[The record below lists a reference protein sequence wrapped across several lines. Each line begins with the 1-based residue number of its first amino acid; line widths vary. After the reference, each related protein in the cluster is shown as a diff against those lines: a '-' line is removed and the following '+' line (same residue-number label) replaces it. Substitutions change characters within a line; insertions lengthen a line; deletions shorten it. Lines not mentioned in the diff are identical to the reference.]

1 MKKRILCVLLAEVF
15 LFSLCQA
22 KYVSSDNA
30 AIVAEKFLADKGFP
44 QKKLLLHHP
53 GKMGPALTRSQS
65 SVAPAYYIFTMTD
78 KAGFV
83 IVSAD
88 DVAKPI
94 LGYSFDGTLEDGG
107 SLPPNMQAWLDD
119 AEQQIMRARKL
130 GVQQSAET
138 AKQWKAP
145 TVGKTMFQLQTAKWS
160 QHYPFNTQCP
170 IDKDKNSITGC
181 VPTAHAILMKYYEYP
196 SKGRGKTKEYTV
208 VKNGIKVAERDLDHP
223 YRWNVMRMEYQNG
236 QFSQTQV
243 DAVAELMADIGAAI
257 QAQYSADE
265 TSAMVGNKALFA
277 HFGFNPGRCLN
288 KKNYT
293 DSEWNAMVREEL
305 NKSRPLLYSSSSS
318 KDEGGHAFII
328 DGYTNQDYY
337 YINWGWG
344 GNYNGVFSLDALHP
358 GNYDY
363 DGPQYAYFDCVPAT
377 MLPSIAKVNDS
388 EECPSLKAA
397 LSLTSSDGSPTTIKI
412 IQDASIINE
421 LIEPDDNVIL
431 DLNGCLLDF
440 SFSGIHNYGQLSIVD
455 NQGKGKIIGKKGNT
469 GIINNYGVLNI
480 SGGEFVNEMPGV
492 DSLDYRR
499 CIWTNGGSTT
509 TIKNGKFTSPY
520 VTLCFNGDAII
531 ENGDFHTTGN
541 CAVITNYSTTGQ
553 VTITGGTFTNTCQQ
567 PDDRDYRRSVWTSQG
582 TTTII
587 KNGKFTSPIQT
598 LCFNGD
604 ATIEGGDFQ
613 ATGNSSVLSNYNTS
627 GQLFI
632 AGGTFTNI
640 GQKSEETDY
649 RRCVWTAQGSLT
661 NISSGIF
668 TNDSESQTL
677 CFNGNAEISGAII
690 ENKGSGISC
699 ASNADVTISYC
710 MISGE
715 LLFYAWSGATLKCF
729 SGLYSQNVVD
739 YYLPVGCQC
748 ILNKDVA
755 TKQKYPFQV
764 VDPNGIEVLPQ
775 SEISEYQYYGI
786 NGMVLPEKKPGLII
800 VRDKSGKAVK
810 RFYKK

>member
-1 MKKRILCVLLAEVF
+1 MKKRILCVLLAELF
-15 LFSLCQA
+15 LFSVCQA
-22 KYVSSDNA
+22 KYVSSDSA
-30 AIVAEKFLADKGFP
+30 AIVAGKFLADKGFP

-53 GKMGPALTRSQS
+53 GKMGPAHTRSQS

-88 DVAKPI
+88 DIAKPI
-94 LGYSFDGTLEDGG
+94 LGYAFDGTLEDGC

-119 AEQQIMRARKL
+119 AEQQIVRARKL
-130 GVQQSAET
+130 GVQQTAET
-138 AKQWKAP
+138 AQQWKAP
-145 TVGKTMFQLQTAKWS
+145 TVGHAMFQLQTAKWS

-170 IDKDKNSITGC
+170 IDKDNNCITGC

-208 VKNGIKVAERDLDHP
+208 AKNGIRVAERDLDHS

-236 QFSQTQV
+236 QFNQTQV

-265 TSAMVGNKALFA
+265 TSAIVGHKAIFA
-277 HFGFNPGRCLN
+277 HFGFNPGTCLS
-288 KKNYT
+288 KVNYAA
-293 DSEWNAMVREEL
+293 SEWNAMIREEL
-305 NKSRPLLYSSSSS
+305 NKSRPLLYSGSSS

-328 DGYTNQDYY
+328 DGYTNQDYF

-344 GNYNGVFSLDALHP
+344 GIFNGVFSLDALNP

-377 MLPSIAKVNDS
+377 MLPSVAKVNDS

-397 LSLTSSDGSPTTIKI
+397 LSLTSSDGSPTSIKI
-412 IQDASIINE
+412 IQDASFINE
-421 LIEPDDNVIL
+421 RIEDDDNVIL
-431 DLNGCLLDF
+431 DLNGCTLDF
-440 SFSGIHNYGQLSIVD
+440 SFSGIHNFGQLRIVD
-455 NQGKGKIIGKKGNT
+455 NKGNGKIVAKKGNC

-480 SGGEFVNEMPGV
+480 EGGGFYNEIAEK

-499 CIWTNGGSTT
+499 CVWTSEGSTT
-509 TIKNGKFTSPY
+509 TIKNGKFSSPY

-531 ENGDFHTTGN
+531 ENGDFQTTGN
-541 CAVITNYSTTGQ
+541 CEVITNYNTSGQ
-553 VTITGGTFTNTCQQ
+553 VTVTGGSFTNTCQQ
-567 PDDRDYRRSVWTSQG
+567 PIEKEYRRSVWSTRGS
-582 TTTII
+582 TTII
-587 KNGKFTSPIQT
+587 KNGKFSSPNQT

-604 ATIEGGDFQ
+604 ATIEDGDFQ
-613 ATGNSSVLSNYNTS
+613 VTGNSSVLSNYNTS
-627 GQLFI
+627 GQVTI

-640 GQKSEETDY
+640 GQKPEGTDY
-649 RRCVWTAQGSLT
+649 RRCVWTTQGSLT

-690 ENKGSGISC
+690 ENKGSGVSC
-699 ASNADVTISYC
+699 ASRADVTISHC
-710 MISGE
+710 MISSE
-715 LLFYAWSGATLKCF
+715 WLFYTSADATLKCF

-739 YYLPVGCQC
+739 YFLASGCLC
-748 ILNKDVA
+748 IQNQDAA
-755 TKQKYPFQV
+755 TKQKYPYQV
-764 VDPNGIEVLPQ
+764 VDPNGIDVLPQ

-800 VRDKSGKAVK
+800 VRDKNGKAVK
-810 RFYKK
+810 RFIKK